1 MKDTDFFLKLN
12 IPNLLEMQK
21 EVLDYLKKHPE
32 YDLSGTLNTETWSQI
47 PLDRFPTIYS
57 FVSARAK
64 HKIYETTLR
73 TVPPNFSTDIHVDG
87 LREDPVRF
95 HTNQIEKA
103 VRDQPDRSFDDI
115 DWKKWVP
122 NSQYV
127 LIIPISNY
135 ENSINYWYNSPDNVS
150 KEITHFYER
159 PEFPYKF
166 WINHY
171 TEADSIGRPLQEA
184 SNYIPIENVLI
195 DKPTF
200 IKSDMYHNVKNYGT
214 ATRLVLTMRI
224 FEYEK
229 YSSLDQIFDHT
240 GLV

>member
-47 PLDRFPTIYS
+47 PLDQFPTIYS
-57 FVSARAK
+57 FVSSRAK
-64 HKIYETTLR
+64 NRIYETTLR

-87 LREDPVRF
+87 LRKDPDYFYRNQMEKTVLAHPDKSF
-95 HTNQIEKA
+95 H
-103 VRDQPDRSFDDI
+103 DI
-115 DWKKWVP
+115 NWKKIP
-122 NSQYV
+122 PASQYV

-135 ENSINYWYNSPDNVS
+135 ENSINYWYNASDNIG

-159 PEFPYKF
+159 SGFPYKF

-171 TEADSIGRPLQEA
+171 TEEDSRGRPLQEA
-184 SNYIPIENVLI
+184 STYIPIENVLI

-214 ATRLVLTMRI
+214 ATRIILSMRI

-229 YSSLDQIFDHT
+229 YSSLDQVFDYT